1 MRSLSKLQ
9 AFPVFPVISIAIFII
24 LFGSSAAQACTRVLL
39 NENSPAVL
47 VGRTMDWPE
56 STMPIITVFPRGM
69 VRDGGRMGPKI
80 VVLQNALTW
89 TSKYGTMVTT
99 LYGVGTADGFNER
112 GLGMHLLY
120 STNCDFGPR
129 DTSRPGIQAGLWGQY
144 LLDNAAT
151 VSEALALLDKVQFVM
166 VEYKGHKAK
175 LHLALEDASG
185 DSAIVEYIDG
195 KAVIHHGRQYRVLTN
210 DPNYAQQLKLL
221 QAQDFSSPSRAMPL
235 PGNVHPVDRFQR
247 ASYFLAFL
255 PKTDSERQAVASV
268 LAIMRNV
275 SVPFGVPYNE
285 AFDTYQTEY
294 RTVMDLTN
302 KKYFFELTTAPN
314 VIWIDLNGFN
324 LAAGSP
330 VMGLDPDNI
339 DLSGNTTKEF
349 KQISAPY

>member
-1 MRSLSKLQ
+1 MRSLTTLQ
-9 AFPVFPVISIAIFII
+9 ILPVISLAVFVS
-24 LFGSSAAQACTRVLL
+24 LYSPLTAQACTRVLV

-56 STMPIITVFPRGM
+56 STMPVITVFPRGM
-69 VRDGGRMGPKI
+69 VRDGGRFGP
-80 VVLQNALTW
+80 VVVVPENALTW
-89 TSKYGTMVTT
+89 TSKYATMVTT

-129 DTSRPGIQAGLWGQY
+129 DTSRPGVQAGLWGQY

-166 VEYKGHKAK
+166 VEYRGHQAK
-175 LHLALEDASG
+175 LHLAIEDASG

-195 KAVIHHGRQYRVLTN
+195 KTIIHHGREYRVLTN
-210 DPNYAQQLKLL
+210 DPDYAEQLKLL
-221 QAQDFSSPSRAMPL
+221 SEQDFSKPSRAMPL

-255 PKTDSERQAVASV
+255 PKTDSERQAVAGV
-268 LAIMRNV
+268 LAIIRNV

-285 AFDTYQTEY
+285 DFDTYQTEY

-302 KKYFFELTTAPN
+302 KRYFFELTTAPN
-314 VIWIDLNGFN
+314 VIWIDLKSFD
-324 LAAGSP
+324 LAPGSP
-330 VMGLDPDNI
+330 VMALDPDNI
-339 DLSGNTTKEF
+339 DLSGNTAKEF
-349 KQISAPY
+349 KQITAPY